1 MYGDSNKNLG
11 MKGLSIKAFFTMK
24 QDIITYWKPGHKSS
38 SQEIATDSSTVGLEH
53 SLKEIIQIIVVI
65 VNSGIHK

>member
-1 MYGDSNKNLG
+1 
-11 MKGLSIKAFFTMK
+11 MK
-24 QDIITYWKPGHKSS
+24 QDNITYWKPGHKSS